1 MDGMGLFFKGTP
13 RLLPA
18 SGGDASFSMQP
29 LKGVERGI
37 AVRRRTEIVG
47 AFYERLQ
54 SPEFCVRRATPKFW
68 RCKLQITGKA
78 IMQSSAIPQNP
89 PPPKRV

>member
-18 SGGDASFSMQP
+18 SGGDASFWMQP

-37 AVRRRTEIVG
+37 AFRRRTEIVG
-47 AFYERLQ
+47 LFMSGCSHPSFALGA
-54 SPEFCVRRATPKFW
+54 RRRNFGDANSRSRAKP
-68 RCKLQITGKA
+68 
-78 IMQSSAIPQNP
+78 
-89 PPPKRV
+89 